1 MTKRNERNRIR
12 ELENPAIL
20 EAKAKIEKTVK
31 HMDEHYPEDLTREK
45 LASIAGLNPEHYSRI
60 FKKYKGIS
68 PIQYLTGLRIA
79 AAKNAL
85 RTAGSTV
92 AEAAKEA
99 GYADPYHFS
108 RRFKQ
113 IVGKAPAFYRGRQER
128 RIVALYGYGYCSA
141 LGVHPVAADWNKI
154 GACLSPDPAATGK
167 LEADKDGSAK
177 RDASKWKPDIILI
190 ARDDTAPDKP
200 DFCEVVEIDSVE
212 DPIYHQ
218 LPIVAERL
226 GLSGQASRWIEQ
238 YEIRKMQLR
247 KKVSARIGGSR
258 VAILRVREQGLQLYG
273 MLNIGYPLYRSLNVS
288 PPDKL
293 SRQAIVNAH
302 YHSSVIE
309 PEELPLYEA
318 DYLFVIIQPDAG
330 AAACFAELRGR
341 REWLAYPAVAAGKI
355 YQLDVN
361 RWLAF
366 DPVSIAAQMEEAAA
380 ILAGD

>member
-1 MTKRNERNRIR
+1 
-12 ELENPAIL
+12 LENPAVV

-31 HMDEHYPEDLTREK
+31 HMEEHYTEDLTREK

-60 FKKYKGIS
+60 FKQYKGIS
-68 PIQYLTGLRIA
+68 PIDYLTGLRIEA
-79 AAKNAL
+79 GKNAL
-85 RTAGSTV
+85 RASGSSV

-99 GYADPYHFS
+99 GFSDPYHFS

-113 IVGKAPAFYRGRQER
+113 IVGVAPAYYRGRQER
-128 RIVALYGYGYCSA
+128 RIVALYGYGYCAA
-141 LGVHPVAADWNKI
+141 LGVHPVAADWSTI
-154 GACLSPDPAATGK
+154 GACLVPEPAATGR
-167 LEADKDGSAK
+167 LEAEKDGSLK
-177 RDASKWKPDIILI
+177 RDVSKWKPDIIII
-190 ARDDTAPDKP
+190 ARDDSWPEKP
-200 DFCEVVEIDSVE
+200 ASCEVVEIDSLE

-218 LPIVAERL
+218 LPIVAGRL
-226 GLSGQASRWIEQ
+226 GLIGQASRWIKQ
-238 YEIRKMQLR
+238 YEMRKMQLR
-247 KKVSARIGGSR
+247 EKVRARIGNSR

-318 DYLFVIIQPDAG
+318 DYLFVIIQPDEG
-330 AAACFAELRGR
+330 AAACFAELQGKQ
-341 REWLAYPAVAAGKI
+341 EWLAYPAVAAGKI
-355 YQLDVN
+355 HQLDVN